1 MEQVSII
8 KRKIYDPLQRVLHWT
23 IALSC
28 LILLATG
35 LGAELIEAGKVR
47 NQLWHLHINAG
58 YLLTVA
64 LFLRIIWA
72 FIGPRFA
79 SLKDFFKFFTK
90 KKVEDLQKFTEFGH
104 DPKAALAYLLLYAS
118 FIMIIL
124 TGLVLAGI
132 EHNLGPFADLTFDRL
147 YLREYFKEPHEIFS
161 YFVIL
166 FTVTHIGALLY
177 HQRQHKLPMWYAM
190 IDGIQYRFK
199 KINCSHKTQKQSE
212 VKNA

>member
-1 MEQVSII
+1 MEQISII
-8 KRKIYDPLQRVLHWT
+8 TRKIYDPLQRVLHWT

-35 LGAELIEAGKVR
+35 LGAEYVEAGAAR
-47 NQLWHLHINAG
+47 NQLWHFHINAG
-58 YLLTVA
+58 YLLTAA
-64 LFLRIIWA
+64 LVLRIIWA

-79 SLKDFFKFFTK
+79 SFKDFFKYFSQK
-90 KKVEDLQKFTEFGH
+90 KTEDTQKFTQFGH

-118 FIMIIL
+118 FILIIL
-124 TGLVLAGI
+124 TGLALSGL
-132 EHNLGPFADLTFDRL
+132 EHNMGPLADITFDRL
-147 YLREYFKEPHEIFS
+147 YLRDYFKEPHEALS

-166 FTVTHIGALLY
+166 FTVTHVGALLF

-199 KINCSHKTQKQSE
+199 KTKCNHKTQKQPE